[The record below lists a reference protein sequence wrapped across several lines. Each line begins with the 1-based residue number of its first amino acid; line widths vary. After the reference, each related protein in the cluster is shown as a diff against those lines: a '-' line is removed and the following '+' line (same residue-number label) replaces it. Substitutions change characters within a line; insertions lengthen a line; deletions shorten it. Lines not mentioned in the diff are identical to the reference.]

1 MDTDKAARSRSQQ
14 QIAELERKLQRL
26 PTKRFYLGVLV
37 VTDLAIA
44 VLITLAEKLQALV
57 R

>member
-44 VLITLAEKLQALV
+44 VLITFAEKLQTLV